1 MSFSTQSQHPP
12 GLAPG
17 VVGSLEGVCALKSI
31 KHRAA
36 GVDLLLLLP
45 LLYFYELLGNAE
57 LADLQQSYLNSCT
70 LPRVPRALPCLLSG
84 RGPQT
89 GRDPGPPPVL
99 ESPDKYVFE
108 MKKRQNRIAKNKKMC
123 YIVNGYIM

>member
-1 MSFSTQSQHPP
+1 MSFSSQSQHPP

-17 VVGSLEGVCALKSI
+17 VVGSQEGVCALKSI

-70 LPRVPRALPCLLSG
+70 LPRVPRALPCVLSEGAHRRVETLDLLQFWS
-84 RGPQT
+84 
-89 GRDPGPPPVL
+89 L
-99 ESPDKYVFE
+99 LINVFE
-108 MKKRQNRIAKNKKMC
+108 MKKRQNRIAKNKKKC
-123 YIVNGYIM
+123 VIL